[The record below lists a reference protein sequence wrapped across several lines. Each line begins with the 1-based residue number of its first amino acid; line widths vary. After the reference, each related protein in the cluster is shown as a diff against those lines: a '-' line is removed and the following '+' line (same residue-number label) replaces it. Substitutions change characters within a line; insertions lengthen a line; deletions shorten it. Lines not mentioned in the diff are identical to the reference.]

1 MKTDAQARF
10 APTHEWAR
18 KGGDE
23 LIVGISDHAQHSL
36 GDIVYVDLPKVGT
49 VFAGHAVFGVVE
61 SVKAASDVYLPVG
74 GKITAVNDRLAG
86 EPGLINQDCYGE
98 GWLVRLLPDNPGEW
112 ETLLSP
118 GEYEKTVQA
127 EEEK

>member
-23 LIVGISDHAQHSL
+23 LTVGISDHAQHSL
-36 GDIVYVDLPKVGT
+36 GDIVYVDLPKAGT
-49 VFAGHAVFGVVE
+49 AFAARAAFGVVE
-61 SVKAASDVYLPVG
+61 SVKAANDVYLPLG
-74 GKITAVNDRLAG
+74 GRITAVNGLLA
-86 EPGLINQDCYGE
+86 EDPGLINRDCYGE
-98 GWLVRLLPDNPGEW
+98 GWLVRVLPDNPGEW

-118 GEYEKTVQA
+118 EEYEKTVRA